1 MTADGEITGIQAIN
15 ALLRL
20 QDQLQVS
27 DKDWA
32 AAAGMIAKKLLLSA
46 GQTPESLAHVQAA
59 IGQDAFNV
67 QLKSLT
73 HHQARQLAR
82 RLDKRVP
89 DFEVSTAS
97 AAAAHVRKLL
107 AAVELPQPAPEP
119 EPKAEIEPPPPPL
132 HDRVSDQVPPP
143 PAEEKP
149 EPEEEKSGQSAESSE
164 DKPEEKSEEK
174 EEKKDAWGAGSLSL
188 TDEEDESEK
197 PAEKQDA
204 DTASPSP
211 PSSGSAY
218 FGRKSFRT

>member
-1 MTADGEITGIQAIN
+1 MNAEGEVSGIEAIN

-20 QDQLQVS
+20 QETLGVAE
-27 DKDWA
+27 KDWA
-32 AAAGMIAKKLLLSA
+32 AAAGMIVKKLLLSA
-46 GQTPESLAHVQAA
+46 GQTPESLALAQAA

-107 AAVELPQPAPEP
+107 AAVKLPEAEPEP
-119 EPKAEIEPPPPPL
+119 EPVETLDVETAAPEEPAQAPAEEAEAEKPEEKKAPWGAGALSLTNDTETAKPEETGTDSTSPPPPP
-132 HDRVSDQVPPP
+132 PP
-143 PAEEKP
+143 
-149 EPEEEKSGQSAESSE
+149 
-164 DKPEEKSEEK
+164 
-174 EEKKDAWGAGSLSL
+174 
-188 TDEEDESEK
+188 
-197 PAEKQDA
+197 
-204 DTASPSP
+204 
-211 PSSGSAY
+211 GSAY

>member
-1 MTADGEITGIQAIN
+1 MTADGEVSGIQAIN
-15 ALLRL
+15 ALLGL
-20 QDQLQVS
+20 QETLGVS

-46 GQTPESLAHVQAA
+46 GQTPETLAQVRAA
-59 IGQDAFNV
+59 IGEEAFNV

-107 AAVELPQPAPEP
+107 AAVKLPEP
-119 EPKAEIEPPPPPL
+119 EPEAEPEPQPVETLDVETAPPEETAEAPAEEAEEQKPEEKKDPWGAGALSLTDDTETAAEEKTGTDSTSPPPPP
-132 HDRVSDQVPPP
+132 PP
-143 PAEEKP
+143 
-149 EPEEEKSGQSAESSE
+149 
-164 DKPEEKSEEK
+164 
-174 EEKKDAWGAGSLSL
+174 
-188 TDEEDESEK
+188 
-197 PAEKQDA
+197 
-204 DTASPSP
+204 
-211 PSSGSAY
+211 GSAY

>member
-1 MTADGEITGIQAIN
+1 MTADGEVSGIQAIN

-20 QDQLQVS
+20 RETLGVS

-46 GQTPESLAHVQAA
+46 GQTPETLALVRAA
-59 IGQDAFNV
+59 IGEEAFNV

-107 AAVELPQPAPEP
+107 AAVTPPALEPEAEPEP
-119 EPKAEIEPPPPPL
+119 EPVETLDVETAAPEETAEAPAEEAEAQKPEEKKDPWGAGALSLTDDTETAAEEKTGTDSTSPPPPP
-132 HDRVSDQVPPP
+132 PP
-143 PAEEKP
+143 
-149 EPEEEKSGQSAESSE
+149 
-164 DKPEEKSEEK
+164 
-174 EEKKDAWGAGSLSL
+174 
-188 TDEEDESEK
+188 
-197 PAEKQDA
+197 
-204 DTASPSP
+204 
-211 PSSGSAY
+211 GSAY

>member
-1 MTADGEITGIQAIN
+1 MTTEGEVSGIQAVN

-20 QDQLQVS
+20 QETLGVS

-46 GQTPESLAHVQAA
+46 GQTPETLALVRAA
-59 IGQDAFNV
+59 IGEEAFNV

-73 HHQARQLAR
+73 HHQGRQLAR

-107 AAVELPQPAPEP
+107 AAVKLPEPEAEPEP
-119 EPKAEIEPPPPPL
+119 EPEPVETLDVETAPPEEMAEAPPEEAEAEKPEDKKDPWATPALSLTDDTETAKPEDTETDSTSPPPPP
-132 HDRVSDQVPPP
+132 PP
-143 PAEEKP
+143 
-149 EPEEEKSGQSAESSE
+149 
-164 DKPEEKSEEK
+164 
-174 EEKKDAWGAGSLSL
+174 
-188 TDEEDESEK
+188 
-197 PAEKQDA
+197 
-204 DTASPSP
+204 
-211 PSSGSAY
+211 GSAY

>member
-1 MTADGEITGIQAIN
+1 MTAEGEVSGIKAVN
-15 ALLRL
+15 ALLGL
-20 QDQLQVS
+20 QDTLGVA

-46 GQTPESLAHVQAA
+46 GQTPESLALVQAA
-59 IGQDAFNV
+59 IGHEAFNV

-107 AAVELPQPAPEP
+107 AAVKLPELEQELEQEP
-119 EPKAEIEPPPPPL
+119 ETGPKAEIEPPPQPL
-132 HDRVSDQVPPP
+132 LDRASDQLPPP
-143 PAEEKP
+143 PAEDKPEPDAEKP
-149 EPEEEKSGQSAESSE
+149 EAEAEAEPET
-164 DKPEEKSEEK
+164 
-174 EEKKDAWGAGSLSL
+174 KKDAWGAGALSL
-188 TDEEDESEK
+188 TDDAETAAPEETETDS
-197 PAEKQDA
+197 
-204 DTASPSP
+204 TSP
-211 PSSGSAY
+211 PPPPPGSAY

>member
-1 MTADGEITGIQAIN
+1 MTAEGEVSGIQAVN
-15 ALLRL
+15 ALLVL
-20 QDQLQVS
+20 QETLGVS

-46 GQTPESLAHVQAA
+46 GQTPETLAEVRAA
-59 IGQDAFNV
+59 IGEEAFNV

-107 AAVELPQPAPEP
+107 AAVKPPEPEAEPKAEPEP
-119 EPKAEIEPPPPPL
+119 EPEPEPVETLDVETAAPEEAAQAPAEEAEAEKPEEKKDPWATPALSLTDDTETAQPEDTGTDSTSPPPPP
-132 HDRVSDQVPPP
+132 PP
-143 PAEEKP
+143 
-149 EPEEEKSGQSAESSE
+149 
-164 DKPEEKSEEK
+164 
-174 EEKKDAWGAGSLSL
+174 
-188 TDEEDESEK
+188 
-197 PAEKQDA
+197 
-204 DTASPSP
+204 
-211 PSSGSAY
+211 GSAY

>member
-1 MTADGEITGIQAIN
+1 MTAEGEVSGIQAIN
-15 ALLRL
+15 ALLGL
-20 QDQLQVS
+20 QETLGVS

-46 GQTPESLAHVQAA
+46 GQTPETLAQVRAA
-59 IGQDAFNV
+59 IGEEAFNV

-107 AAVELPQPAPEP
+107 AAVKLPEPEAEPAPEP
-119 EPKAEIEPPPPPL
+119 VETLDVETTAPEETAEAPAEETPAEEIEAAKPEAKKDPWATPALSLTDDTETAKPEDTETDSTSPPPPP
-132 HDRVSDQVPPP
+132 PP
-143 PAEEKP
+143 
-149 EPEEEKSGQSAESSE
+149 
-164 DKPEEKSEEK
+164 
-174 EEKKDAWGAGSLSL
+174 
-188 TDEEDESEK
+188 
-197 PAEKQDA
+197 
-204 DTASPSP
+204 
-211 PSSGSAY
+211 GSAY

>member
-1 MTADGEITGIQAIN
+1 MNAEGEVSGIEAIN

-20 QDQLQVS
+20 QETLGVAE
-27 DKDWA
+27 KDWA
-32 AAAGMIAKKLLLSA
+32 AAAGMIVKKLLLSA
-46 GQTPESLAHVQAA
+46 GQTPESLALAQAA

-107 AAVELPQPAPEP
+107 AAVKLPEAEPEP
-119 EPKAEIEPPPPPL
+119 EPVETLDVETAAPEEAAQVPAEEAEAEKPEEKNDPWGATALSLTDDAETSKPEETGTDSTSPPPPP
-132 HDRVSDQVPPP
+132 PP
-143 PAEEKP
+143 
-149 EPEEEKSGQSAESSE
+149 
-164 DKPEEKSEEK
+164 
-174 EEKKDAWGAGSLSL
+174 
-188 TDEEDESEK
+188 
-197 PAEKQDA
+197 
-204 DTASPSP
+204 
-211 PSSGSAY
+211 GSAY

>member
-1 MTADGEITGIQAIN
+1 MTAEGEVSGIQAIN
-15 ALLRL
+15 ALLGL
-20 QDQLQVS
+20 QETLGVS

-46 GQTPESLAHVQAA
+46 GQTPETLALVRAA
-59 IGQDAFNV
+59 IGEEAFNV

-107 AAVELPQPAPEP
+107 AAVKLPEP
-119 EPKAEIEPPPPPL
+119 EPVPEAEPEPEPVETLGVETAPPEETAEAPEAKPEEKEDKKDPWATPALSLTDDTETAKPEDTETDSTSPPPPP
-132 HDRVSDQVPPP
+132 PP
-143 PAEEKP
+143 
-149 EPEEEKSGQSAESSE
+149 
-164 DKPEEKSEEK
+164 
-174 EEKKDAWGAGSLSL
+174 
-188 TDEEDESEK
+188 
-197 PAEKQDA
+197 
-204 DTASPSP
+204 
-211 PSSGSAY
+211 GSAY

>member
-1 MTADGEITGIQAIN
+1 MTADGEVSGIQAVN

-20 QDQLQVS
+20 QETLGVS

-46 GQTPESLAHVQAA
+46 GQTPETLTQVRAA
-59 IGQDAFNV
+59 IGEEAFNV

-107 AAVELPQPAPEP
+107 AAVKLPEIPQEPAT
-119 EPKAEIEPPPPPL
+119 EPKAEIKPPPRPL
-132 HDRVSDQVPPP
+132 LDRVSDNVPPP
-143 PAEEKP
+143 PAE
-149 EPEEEKSGQSAESSE
+149 
-164 DKPEEKSEEK
+164 DKPEAAAEKPKTEPES
-174 EEKKDAWGAGSLSL
+174 EEKKDAWGAGTVRL
-188 TDEEDESEK
+188 TDDTETATEEETETDS
-197 PAEKQDA
+197 
-204 DTASPSP
+204 TSP
-211 PSSGSAY
+211 PPPPPPGSAY

>member
-1 MTADGEITGIQAIN
+1 MTADGEVSGIQAIN

-20 QDQLQVS
+20 QETLGVS

-46 GQTPESLAHVQAA
+46 GQTPETLAQVRAA
-59 IGQDAFNV
+59 IGEEAFNV

-107 AAVELPQPAPEP
+107 AAVALPEAEPEP
-119 EPKAEIEPPPPPL
+119 EPAETLDVETAAPEETPAEEAPEAAPEEKKDPWGAGALSLTDDTETAAEEKTGTDSNSPPPPP
-132 HDRVSDQVPPP
+132 PP
-143 PAEEKP
+143 
-149 EPEEEKSGQSAESSE
+149 
-164 DKPEEKSEEK
+164 
-174 EEKKDAWGAGSLSL
+174 
-188 TDEEDESEK
+188 
-197 PAEKQDA
+197 
-204 DTASPSP
+204 
-211 PSSGSAY
+211 GSAY

>member
-1 MTADGEITGIQAIN
+1 MTAEGEVSGIESIN

-20 QDQLQVS
+20 QETLGVS

-46 GQTPESLAHVQAA
+46 GQTPETLAQVRAA
-59 IGQDAFNV
+59 IGEEAFNV

-107 AAVELPQPAPEP
+107 AAVKLPEAEP
-119 EPKAEIEPPPPPL
+119 EPVETLDVETAAPEERAEAPAEQAEAQNPEPKKDPWATPALSLTDNTETAKPEDTKTDSTSPSPPPPP
-132 HDRVSDQVPPP
+132 
-143 PAEEKP
+143 
-149 EPEEEKSGQSAESSE
+149 
-164 DKPEEKSEEK
+164 
-174 EEKKDAWGAGSLSL
+174 
-188 TDEEDESEK
+188 
-197 PAEKQDA
+197 
-204 DTASPSP
+204 
-211 PSSGSAY
+211 GSAY

>member
-1 MTADGEITGIQAIN
+1 MTAEGEVSGIQAIN
-15 ALLRL
+15 ALLGL
-20 QDQLQVS
+20 QETLGVS

-46 GQTPESLAHVQAA
+46 GQTPETLALVRAA
-59 IGQDAFNV
+59 IGEEAFNV

-107 AAVELPQPAPEP
+107 AAVKLPEP
-119 EPKAEIEPPPPPL
+119 EPEAEPEPVETLDVETAPPEETAEAPEAKPEEKEDKKDPWATPALSLTDDTETAKPEDTETDSTSPPPPP
-132 HDRVSDQVPPP
+132 PPP
-143 PAEEKP
+143 
-149 EPEEEKSGQSAESSE
+149 
-164 DKPEEKSEEK
+164 
-174 EEKKDAWGAGSLSL
+174 
-188 TDEEDESEK
+188 
-197 PAEKQDA
+197 
-204 DTASPSP
+204 
-211 PSSGSAY
+211 GSAY

>member
-1 MTADGEITGIQAIN
+1 MNAEGEVSGIYAIN

-20 QDQLQVS
+20 QETLGVAE
-27 DKDWA
+27 KDWA
-32 AAAGMIAKKLLLSA
+32 AAAGMIVKKLLLSA
-46 GQTPESLAHVQAA
+46 GQTPESLALAQAA

-107 AAVELPQPAPEP
+107 AAVKLPEP
-119 EPKAEIEPPPPPL
+119 EPEPVETLEVETPGPEETALAPAEELPAEKAEEKNDPWGAPALSLTDDAETAKPEETGTDSTSPPPPP
-132 HDRVSDQVPPP
+132 PP
-143 PAEEKP
+143 
-149 EPEEEKSGQSAESSE
+149 
-164 DKPEEKSEEK
+164 
-174 EEKKDAWGAGSLSL
+174 
-188 TDEEDESEK
+188 
-197 PAEKQDA
+197 
-204 DTASPSP
+204 
-211 PSSGSAY
+211 GSAY